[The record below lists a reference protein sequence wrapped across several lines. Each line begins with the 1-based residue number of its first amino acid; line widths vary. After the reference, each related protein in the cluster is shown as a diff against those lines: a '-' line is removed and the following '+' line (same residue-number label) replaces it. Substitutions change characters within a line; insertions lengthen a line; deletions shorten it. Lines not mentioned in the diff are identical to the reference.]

1 MATVDFD
8 SLLAQARRDGRSSL
22 SEPEAK
28 QALAAMGIAVP
39 AGEVA
44 ADAASAAAIAARLP
58 GPFAVKVVSPDILH
72 KSDAR
77 AVSIRLADADAV
89 RVAVETMSAEPEVQA
104 ARVDGWLV
112 ERMAAPGV
120 EMVIGAVRDPQFGMM
135 VMVGL
140 GGVFVEVLG
149 DVAFRLVPVAR
160 HEAESMIDALQGRA
174 LLDGARGRAPVS
186 RAALVD
192 LLLTVGGE
200 GGLLHR
206 HGDSIAELDLN
217 PVIVSADAAV
227 VVDARVILAPAAG
240 AAGAMQARAAAAL
253 DYARLFAPKTVAVL
267 GASATETSIA

>member
-1 MATVDFD
+1 MATVDFE
-8 SLLAQARRDGRSSL
+8 SLLAQARREGRSSL

-28 QALAAMGIAVP
+28 QALATMGIAVP
-39 AGEVA
+39 LGEVA
-44 ADAASAAAIAARLP
+44 ADAASAAAVAARLA

-89 RVAVETMSAEPEVQA
+89 RGAVEMMSIEPAVKA

-149 DVAFRLVPVAR
+149 DVAFRLVPIAR

-192 LLLTVGGE
+192 LLLAVGGE

-206 HGDSIAELDLN
+206 HGDAIAELDLN

-227 VVDARVILAPAAG
+227 VVDARVILAPAADQASTVDRRS
-240 AAGAMQARAAAAL
+240 AAGV
-253 DYARLFAPKTVAVL
+253 DFGRLF
-267 GASATETSIA
+267 

>member
-89 RVAVETMSAEPEVQA
+89 RVAVETMSAGGSFV
-104 ARVDGWLV
+104 
-112 ERMAAPGV
+112 
-120 EMVIGAVRDPQFGMM
+120 FGL
-135 VMVGL
+135 GL
-140 GGVFVEVLG
+140 GGINPKNLAFALTAATADDAALEAFRAELFDWLADRAETHPAAARLWLKQARLLG
-149 DVAFRLVPVAR
+149 DAETLNMDKAQVAAKLVAGLY
-160 HEAESMIDALQGRA
+160 EAAQ
-174 LLDGARGRAPVS
+174 
-186 RAALVD
+186 
-192 LLLTVGGE
+192 
-200 GGLLHR
+200 
-206 HGDSIAELDLN
+206 
-217 PVIVSADAAV
+217 AV
-227 VVDARVILAPAAG
+227 
-240 AAGAMQARAAAAL
+240 
-253 DYARLFAPKTVAVL
+253 
-267 GASATETSIA
+267 